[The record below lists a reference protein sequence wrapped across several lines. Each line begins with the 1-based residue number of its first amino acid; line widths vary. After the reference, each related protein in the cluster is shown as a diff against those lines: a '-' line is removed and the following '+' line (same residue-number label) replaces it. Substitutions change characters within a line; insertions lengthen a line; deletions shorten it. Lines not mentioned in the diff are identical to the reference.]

1 MPWFVPFAMWLQG
14 GDYDTGDS
22 QSNAEGSPSRLARRR
37 HFQSRKIDI
46 VWVQLGPPVAAEWIW
61 IIGYDVCWNWICAW
75 RRAAAGSG
83 RRGVRR
89 VDGGALGRSR
99 RRADRRAAGRGA
111 TRSLRGRA
119 VAEDRGRPAGRLV
132 SGGRSRRH
140 F

>member
-61 IIGYDVCWNWICAW
+61 IIGYDVCWNWSCAW

-89 VDGGALGRSR
+89 LDGGALGRSR
-99 RRADRRAAGRGA
+99 QRADRHSPRRRAIRP
-111 TRSLRGRA
+111 LRRRA
-119 VAEDRGRPAGRLV
+119 VAEARGWQAGRLV
-132 SGGRSRRH
+132 SDRRSRRH